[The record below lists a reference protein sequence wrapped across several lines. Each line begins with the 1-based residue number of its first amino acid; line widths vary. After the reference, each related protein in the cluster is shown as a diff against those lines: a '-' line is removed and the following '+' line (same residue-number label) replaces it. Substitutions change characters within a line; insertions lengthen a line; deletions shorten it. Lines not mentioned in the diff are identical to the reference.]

1 MIAYNGDAAD
11 ALSEI
16 NINISS
22 GIESIGNNQAKIY
35 AANGN
40 IVISNYEGKVT
51 IYLLNGAQVKSVP
64 ETGTTA
70 IPAKAGAYVVRT
82 TNNATLV
89 VVR

>member
-51 IYLLNGAQVKSVP
+51 IYLLNGAQVKSVTA
-64 ETGTTA
+64 TGYTA

-82 TNNATLV
+82 NNNATLV